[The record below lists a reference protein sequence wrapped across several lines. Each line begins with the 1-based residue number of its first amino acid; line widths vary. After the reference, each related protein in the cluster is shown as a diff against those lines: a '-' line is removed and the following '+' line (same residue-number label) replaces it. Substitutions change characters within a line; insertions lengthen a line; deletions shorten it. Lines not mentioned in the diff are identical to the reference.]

1 MSLYIFLLYTN
12 YLNGLKSELCLIS
25 PTLKALKKNLVI
37 YKESTTLKNQ
47 RLEFKVQNP
56 QRLNVFFFQ

>member
-1 MSLYIFLLYTN
+1 MSDITHI
-12 YLNGLKSELCLIS
+12 KS
-25 PTLKALKKNLVI
+25 LKKNLVI

-56 QRLNVFFFQ
+56 QRLNVFFLNNK